1 MSSQQWGPAR
11 STIKIDV
18 PTTKNSGRK
27 NNFCL
32 ESDHH
37 HQWSIDYVFWQPLLL
52 AYSSV
57 LEDCADW
64 WNTRFICKPRFLH
77 LSLGVQGVAIYWST
91 LALIIRLTA
100 FDVNDASRSGLQ
112 LQHQYANWQMS
123 WLDILMIGYQETSK
137 TSSTWNCWNMKN
149 PLFSWC
155 RQWVMAHFW
164 QHTPCQDQSSAT
176 YSPFLL
182 FTQTK
187 VEGSTVVTNLW
198 KCFWQNLLR
207 CCDRISFL
215 CTLEFGMC
223 SLKCIGQVFS
233 KLFEKT
239 LNLKTLNLMIVTAV

>member
-1 MSSQQWGPAR
+1 MENDVKWKWYLWKKQMIFLWCRANEDLLR
-11 STIKIDV
+11 SKIKIDV

-57 LEDCADW
+57 LEDCVDW

-100 FDVNDASRSGLQ
+100 FDVNDASRSGHQ

-123 WLDILMIGYQETSK
+123 WLDILMIGYQETS
-137 TSSTWNCWNMKN
+137 NVINMELLKYEKSAFLLM
-149 PLFSWC
+149 PSMGYGSLL
-155 RQWVMAHFW
+155 
-164 QHTPCQDQSSAT
+164 AT
-176 YSPFLL
+176 YSMS
-182 FTQTK
+182 
-187 VEGSTVVTNLW
+187 GSIF
-198 KCFWQNLLR
+198 CNLL
-207 CCDRISFL
+207 
-215 CTLEFGMC
+215 
-223 SLKCIGQVFS
+223 SLSPIYS
-233 KLFEKT
+233 D
-239 LNLKTLNLMIVTAV
+239 

>member
-1 MSSQQWGPAR
+1 MKKTDDISLVSSQWGPAR

-91 LALIIRLTA
+91 LALIWWLTA
-100 FDVNDASRSGLQ
+100 FDVNDASRSGHQ

-137 TSSTWNCWNMKN
+137 TSSTCYCWNMKKIR
-149 PLFSWC
+149 FSPDA
-155 RQWVMAHFW
+155 VN
-164 QHTPCQDQSSAT
+164 
-176 YSPFLL
+176 
-182 FTQTK
+182 
-187 VEGSTVVTNLW
+187 GLW
-198 KCFWQNLLR
+198 LTFGNILHVRINLLQPTLPFSYLL
-207 CCDRISFL
+207 RIGLRAVLWSRI
-215 CTLEFGMC
+215 FGN
-223 SLKCIGQVFS
+223 VFD
-233 KLFEKT
+233 KIF
-239 LNLKTLNLMIVTAV
+239 